1 MDDAFFGDFTL
12 AAAAPASAPPSPE
25 AVAEESSLV
34 LDGIERAASLTTTGL
49 ALHPRMAGK
58 LGSGRHG
65 CSAERKLLSIHM
77 HRCKER
83 AKFAKSIGK
92 LEDFVAGM
100 KSVCRLRKSRAGKLN
115 LKTNKFTRKTIAKP
129 MTGNRHNDV
138 IDPSWYLACAFRD
151 VKIPNV
157 SKSTHRMM
165 RTVVSMTI
173 AVTQLRILASVAAL
187 LKNQNAAH
195 TIVKR
200 KWDEASKHLRLR
212 LSRKLVDG
220 TRSDATMRD
229 GVWNIMVLK
238 LTLLVT
244 LQNNTRL
251 LIKLAMAPTLIPGL
265 TADHLHRQ
273 LNFHPLYAT
282 VVSALEYIKNRSD
295 IHLQMDLA
303 AYYSFSACLP
313 TVYY

>member
-77 HRCKER
+77 HRCNER

-157 SKSTHRMM
+157 SKPTH
-165 RTVVSMTI
+165 SCHS
-173 AVTQLRILASVAAL
+173 VTHSCKCCSLAQKSECCAHNCEAQMGRGIQAL
-187 LKNQNAAH
+187 
-195 TIVKR
+195 
-200 KWDEASKHLRLR
+200 EAS
-212 LSRKLVDG
+212 
-220 TRSDATMRD
+220 T
-229 GVWNIMVLK
+229 
-238 LTLLVT
+238 
-244 LQNNTRL
+244 Q
-251 LIKLAMAPTLIPGL
+251 P
-265 TADHLHRQ
+265 
-273 LNFHPLYAT
+273 
-282 VVSALEYIKNRSD
+282 
-295 IHLQMDLA
+295 
-303 AYYSFSACLP
+303 
-313 TVYY
+313 